1 MREEDTVG
9 RIGGDE
15 FAVLMQHADAQGA
28 AARTADLA
36 SAVASTPVLC
46 EGRKIT
52 VSLTYGARQIGA
64 VDSAE
69 QALSEADAAMY
80 LRKPAKD

>member
-1 MREEDTVG
+1 
-9 RIGGDE
+9 
-15 FAVLMQHADAQGA
+15 MQHADAQGA
-28 AARTADLA
+28 AARAADLA
-36 SAVASTPVLC
+36 TAVSSAPVLC

-52 VSLTYGARQIGA
+52 VRLTYGVRQIGA

-69 QALSEADAAMY
+69 EALSEADAAMY